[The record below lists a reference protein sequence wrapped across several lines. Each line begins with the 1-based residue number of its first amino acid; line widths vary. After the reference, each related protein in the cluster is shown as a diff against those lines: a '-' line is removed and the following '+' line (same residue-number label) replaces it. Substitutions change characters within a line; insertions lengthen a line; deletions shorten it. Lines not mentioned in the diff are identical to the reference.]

1 MFLPF
6 SLVYPISVLTIVTGL
21 LFSSKSPQ
29 VVAHRGASGW
39 APETTPASYRLALEM
54 KADYLELDVQMTK
67 DGEIVAIHDALVD
80 RTTNGKG
87 AIGEITLAQLKEL
100 DAGSWF
106 NRTYPE
112 KASREFAGQRV
123 PTLQEVIDLA
133 KNSGAGL
140 YIETKNPELYPPNFE
155 AMLLDIVR
163 RNGFEKRVMVQS
175 FNGRSVQKVKEL
187 DAGIPTA
194 LLIEISKG
202 DPVDDTLAAGANE
215 LAIEYKQ
222 LTPEIL
228 SKAQKRGLTVAV
240 WTVDEEEDLR
250 RMIHLGVQRI
260 ITNYPDRLNRLLG
273 R

>member
-1 MFLPF
+1 MWIKSGSTCRITVMFFRL
-6 SLVYPISVLTIVTGL
+6 SALLLVLSVMAFIGV
-21 LFSSKSPQ
+21 LFANKLPQ

-67 DGEIVAIHDALVD
+67 DGEIVAIHDSLVD

-87 AIGEITLAQLKEL
+87 AIGKITLAQLKEL

-155 AMLLDIVR
+155 AKLLDI
-163 RNGFEKRVMVQS
+163 
-175 FNGRSVQKVKEL
+175 
-187 DAGIPTA
+187 
-194 LLIEISKG
+194 
-202 DPVDDTLAAGANE
+202 
-215 LAIEYKQ
+215 
-222 LTPEIL
+222 
-228 SKAQKRGLTVAV
+228 
-240 WTVDEEEDLR
+240 LR
-250 RMIHLGVQRI
+250 R
-260 ITNYPDRLNRLLG
+260 
-273 R
+273 